1 MGLWELLS
9 WRWTDDV
16 EECRRRQRAAVL
28 KAAELDPG
36 DGLALANLAY
46 LRVRDGDLFGA
57 RETVERAI
65 GVGANHADALA
76 LLARYVAT
84 LLDRPNEAVSLMNRS
99 FVLNPHAPTWY
110 FLHHIRVAYFGR
122 LFELAL
128 DHFARIKSDPAASI
142 LPIRPQMMFRIL
154 ALAQLGREVGYR
166 RTRTLRD

>member
-1 MGLWELLS
+1 
-9 WRWTDDV
+9 
-16 EECRRRQRAAVL
+16 
-28 KAAELDPG
+28 
-36 DGLALANLAY
+36 
-46 LRVRDGDLFGA
+46 
-57 RETVERAI
+57 VERAI

-154 ALAQLGREVGYR
+154 ALAQLGREVEVGIAVR
-166 RTRTLRD
+166 ELCEIDANLNIISTEAAFNTGAARDLFEDGLYKAHLPVAK